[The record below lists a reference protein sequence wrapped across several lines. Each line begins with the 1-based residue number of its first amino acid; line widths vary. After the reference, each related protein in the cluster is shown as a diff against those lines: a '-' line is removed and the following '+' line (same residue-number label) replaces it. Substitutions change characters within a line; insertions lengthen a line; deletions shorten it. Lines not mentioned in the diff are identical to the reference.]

1 MLITSL
7 LNLSASAQQIN
18 RLYILWQLD
27 FNGSISTKIQ
37 NKNTL
42 RKSDVSNCDS
52 HGLAVSMW
60 AHMWDSLVSVFYDT
74 HLFTGSISSV
84 PTSPPPWT
92 RTNELFEHPDCRQGC
107 DGPQQQAYWE
117 LFGNGNGMRP
127 QDLPHQVK
135 MIMRKVADEPK
146 TTWWSEGSWTTVL
159 SQ

>member
-7 LNLSASAQQIN
+7 LNLSVSAQQIN
-18 RLYILWQLD
+18 SLYILWQLD

-42 RKSDVSNCDS
+42 RKSDVSNCES

-60 AHMWDSLVSVFYDT
+60 ACGTPWSQCFMIHTCSQDPFL
-74 HLFTGSISSV
+74 LFQPLHHHGQE
-84 PTSPPPWT
+84 PTSCSNIQT
-92 RTNELFEHPDCRQGC
+92 VDN
-107 DGPQQQAYWE
+107 GPQQQAYWQ

-146 TTWWSEGSWTTVL
+146 TTWWSEGSWTTAL